1 MRGFYLFEQRKLDGH
16 FITND
21 YVAEKIII
29 ETDSFYQA
37 SMILQSITMD
47 YSTPGEKRF
56 YTRPS
61 QYAIDLET
69 IMEYIDKGSTVII
82 YHKQGRQPLIVD

>member
-1 MRGFYLFEQRKLDGH
+1 MRGFYLFEQRKLDGY
-16 FITND
+16 FINND
-21 YVAEKIII
+21 YVAENIII

-37 SMILQSITMD
+37 IMILQSITMD

-61 QYAIDLET
+61 QYGIDLEK
-69 IMEYIDKGSTVII
+69 IIGHIDKGSTVII